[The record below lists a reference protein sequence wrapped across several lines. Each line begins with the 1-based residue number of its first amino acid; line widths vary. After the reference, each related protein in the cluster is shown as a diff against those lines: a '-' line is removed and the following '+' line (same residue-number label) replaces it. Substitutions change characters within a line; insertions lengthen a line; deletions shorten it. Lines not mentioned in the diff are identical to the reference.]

1 MTKSWQQVSDLS
13 QKFPTMNVVLP
24 AFSSSSKSFY
34 RRMGIPPPPVR
45 FNYFSERQ
53 ADCNAKL
60 TRPGRTTSIGTR
72 TSPICGKKGLET
84 FTS

>member
-1 MTKSWQQVSDLS
+1 MTKSWQQVSHLS

-24 AFSSSSKSFY
+24 ALSSSSKSFY
-34 RRMGIPPPPVR
+34 RRMGIPLR
-45 FNYFSERQ
+45 LFDYNYFSERQ
-53 ADCNAKL
+53 EDCSAKL

-84 FTS
+84 LTS